1 MTQQELVG
9 YMSKIAQIPTRT
21 ELFCGQYY
29 KYIRLEEAIYIAE
42 DADSKIEQLHT
53 ENKAL
58 KTRIAE
64 LENEVKALEISLKRS
79 NRLSKQRRDIIYMMS
94 KNNKDDFKSRLAE
107 LEIVCDGLSQD
118 AIDGGFTINGLKK
131 YAMSVESENKTLKAR
146 IAGGVRV

>member
-9 YMSKIAQIPTRT
+9 YMSKI
-21 ELFCGQYY
+21 
-29 KYIRLEEAIYIAE
+29 
-42 DADSKIEQLHT
+42 DQLHT

-94 KNNKDDFKSRLAE
+94 KNNKD
-107 LEIVCDGLSQD
+107 
-118 AIDGGFTINGLKK
+118 
-131 YAMSVESENKTLKAR
+131 TLKV
-146 IAGGVRV
+146 GLQSLS